1 MEANN
6 FNYDNILDQQDIENL
21 FSDQAEEDTQ
31 QEPEPSGK
39 ENTGENTEVDKDSL
53 FEPLE
58 SVGDGENQGGESGN
72 ANTDNGDTSPT
83 TKIYSSIAKA
93 LFDDGVFQNLEI
105 TEEDIAN
112 IKTSDDFIELYKRD
126 RDAGLDDAQR
136 RINEALNANVQPSII
151 SNYERTIQFLNNIT
165 EEQLNEETEQ
175 AEELRKNLI
184 AQDYQNRGYS
194 EERINRELKK
204 SFDSGNDKEDAL
216 EALRSNIE
224 FYTNGYNEIIN
235 EAKKAQR
242 QEIENRKKQAENLKN
257 SIFDEKDMFGKQ
269 DVNRTIRQ
277 RAFDAI
283 SKPFY
288 KDPETGNQYTEL
300 QKYQND
306 NPIEYI
312 KNISIL
318 FALTNGFKN
327 IEGLFKNEVK
337 KKVKKGFS
345 ELENKLNG
353 TSRNS
358 DGSLRFVT
366 GTDDDNNFFKGIKL
380 DL

>member
-1 MEANN
+1 
-6 FNYDNILDQQDIENL
+6 
-21 FSDQAEEDTQ
+21 
-31 QEPEPSGK
+31 
-39 ENTGENTEVDKDSL
+39 
-53 FEPLE
+53 
-58 SVGDGENQGGESGN
+58 
-72 ANTDNGDTSPT
+72 
-83 TKIYSSIAKA
+83 
-93 LFDDGVFQNLEI
+93 
-105 TEEDIAN
+105 
-112 IKTSDDFIELYKRD
+112 
-126 RDAGLDDAQR
+126 
-136 RINEALNANVQPSII
+136 
-151 SNYERTIQFLNNIT
+151 
-165 EEQLNEETEQ
+165 
-175 AEELRKNLI
+175 
-184 AQDYQNRGYS
+184 
-194 EERINRELKK
+194 
-204 SFDSGNDKEDAL
+204 
-216 EALRSNIE
+216 
-224 FYTNGYNEIIN
+224 
-235 EAKKAQR
+235 
-242 QEIENRKKQAENLKN
+242 
-257 SIFDEKDMFGKQ
+257 MFGKQ

>member
-1 MEANN
+1 MEGN
-6 FNYDNILDQQDIENL
+6 FLNYDNILDQQDIENL
-21 FSDQAEEDTQ
+21 FSDQVNDDNTQ
-31 QEPEPSGK
+31 QEPEPSEK
-39 ENTGENTEVDKDSL
+39 NNTGEHTEVDKDNL
-53 FEPLE
+53 FDPLE

-72 ANTDNGDTSPT
+72 ADTNNGETSP

-112 IKTSDDFIELYKRD
+112 VKTSDDFIELYKKD
-126 RDAGLDDAQR
+126 REAGLDNAQR
-136 RINEALNANVQPSII
+136 RINEALNANVQPNVIN
-151 SNYERTIQFLNNIT
+151 NYERTIQFLNSIT
-165 EEQLNEETEQ
+165 EEQLNAETEA
-175 AEELRKNLI
+175 AEELRRNLI

-216 EALRSNIE
+216 EALKSNIE
-224 FYTNGYNEIIN
+224 FYTDGYNDIIE
-235 EAKKAQR
+235 EAKKAQKK
-242 QEIENRKKQAENLKN
+242 EVEKHKKQAEDLKN
-257 SIFDEKDMFGKQ
+257 SIFDEKDMYGKQ
-269 DVNRTIRQ
+269 DIKRNVRQ
-277 RAFDAI
+277 RAFDSI

-288 KDPETGNQYTEL
+288 KDPETGMQFTEL

-327 IEGLFKNEVK
+327 IEGLFKNEVN

-366 GTDDDNNFFKGIKL
+366 GTDDGNGFLKGITL